1 MMELTEKLEKGEKRM
16 QLLKATLEDKALL
29 KNLYSFYIH
38 DLSAF
43 SNTLKPNAEGA
54 FEFDAFEKIWERDGI
69 NPYLIKNDDT
79 LIGFCL
85 LLEPPFT
92 KKVDYCIN
100 DFFIYSHFRGKGFAE
115 EAVKMIFQEK
125 KGSYY
130 VSQLKNNK
138 RAVSFWKKMYEKF
151 HLAYEESMEIEEG
164 EEVIYQT
171 FNTVNMVVVDR

>member
-1 MMELTEKLEKGEKRM
+1 M
-16 QLLKATLEDKALL
+16 QLIQATLEQKPLL

-38 DLSAF
+38 DLSTF
-43 SNTLKPNAEGA
+43 TLSLKPNAEGA
-54 FEFDAFEKIWERDGI
+54 FEFDSFELVWEKEGI
-69 NPYLIKNDDT
+69 NPYLLKKNNEI
-79 LIGFCL
+79 IGFCL

-100 DFFIYSHFRGKGFAE
+100 DFFIYNQFRGKGCAE
-115 EAVKMIFQEK
+115 EAVKLIFQEK

-130 VSQLKNNK
+130 VSQLKKNK

-151 HLAYEESMEIEEG
+151 HLAYEESLEIEEG

-171 FNTVNMVVVDR
+171 FNTKNMIIPKKG